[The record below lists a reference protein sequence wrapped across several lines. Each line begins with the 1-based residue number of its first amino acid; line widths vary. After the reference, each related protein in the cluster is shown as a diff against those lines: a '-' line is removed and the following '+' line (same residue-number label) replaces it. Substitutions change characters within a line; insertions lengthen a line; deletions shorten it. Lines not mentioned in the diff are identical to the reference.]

1 MSKRERERE
10 GGCRAVFRCKPGS
23 MLLHSPLLPS
33 LLLFLL
39 RVCRRTTVPHFST
52 PALTNPPSSLYPSF
66 SFASS
71 SSSGRGDALPVPHFF
86 APTRAPQGLGSA
98 APIRGPFVGRRAAGH
113 GHIRPLQ
120 VRTGILASFPR
131 RCVWK
136 VVEEGDGGRGISVL
150 VLALFGLTE
159 NWNYCR
165 LSVARPPFVR
175 QAEA

>member
-1 MSKRERERE
+1 LFSGASQVRCSYIHPSCPPSSSSSS
-10 GGCRAVFRCKPGS
+10 GCVGALPCRIFPHP
-23 MLLHSPLLPS
+23 HSPTLP
-33 LLLFLL
+33 
-39 RVCRRTTVPHFST
+39 P
-52 PALTNPPSSLYPSF
+52 SLYPSF